1 MFKNIEKY
9 DSYIIVA
16 VTALTCFGVVM
27 VFSASA
33 LMADKRYH
41 DGFYFLKRQGGFA
54 LVGMV
59 LMFAVM
65 KIDYHLWQKY
75 AIYALALSLL
85 LLVAVLIPGIG
96 GAAGGSSRWIK
107 LALGFRFQPSEFA
120 KIALI
125 IFMAF
130 SLDRKQERIMLLGKG
145 FLPYMGVL
153 MILLSLLLVQ
163 PDMGSAVTLFLVA
176 FTMLFAAGTRP
187 RHIISVFLLALP
199 FVYFLIV
206 NVPYRLRRVTAFLDP
221 WKDPLGG
228 GYQAIQSLLAL
239 GKGGLIGVGLGN
251 SRQKLFYLPEAHTDF
266 ILAVIGEEFGFIG
279 VMIVIGIFFLLVQRA
294 LCVALA
300 AHDAFG
306 RYLALGIASLF
317 GIEALV
323 NMGVV
328 FGLLP
333 TKGLALPFLSYG
345 GSSLII
351 SMFAVGILLNIS
363 SGLNLPGGLLLP
375 IRKITS

>member
-1 MFKNIEKY
+1 
-9 DSYIIVA
+9 
-16 VTALTCFGVVM
+16 
-27 VFSASA
+27 
-33 LMADKRYH
+33 
-41 DGFYFLKRQGGFA
+41 
-54 LVGMV
+54 
-59 LMFAVM
+59 
-65 KIDYHLWQKY
+65 
-75 AIYALALSLL
+75 
-85 LLVAVLIPGIG
+85 
-96 GAAGGSSRWIK
+96 
-107 LALGFRFQPSEFA
+107 
-120 KIALI
+120 
-125 IFMAF
+125 
-130 SLDRKQERIMLLGKG
+130 
-145 FLPYMGVL
+145 

-266 ILAVIGEEFGFIG
+266 ILAVIGEEFGFFG

-300 AHDAFG
+300 APDAFG

-375 IRKITS
+375 IRKTASQ